1 MEKITKANVSREIS
15 ELLESCPMTW
25 QNLERLSLLYKV
37 RKYIQCEKKSLTEAE
52 AQEWCKHM
60 DPSARWSME
69 QTTSFLQQK
78 GYCHDPIEFYAV
90 INSMVSDYG
99 KTIAKYGMDKPD
111 VWAELAHDWL
121 DDKDSADGK
130 TEIYYREIV
139 DK

>member
-1 MEKITKANVSREIS
+1 MRRNVTETRGIS
-15 ELLESCPMTW
+15 GHVFC
-25 QNLERLSLLYKV
+25 Y
-37 RKYIQCEKKSLTEAE
+37 
-52 AQEWCKHM
+52 H
-60 DPSARWSME
+60 
-69 QTTSFLQQK
+69 
-78 GYCHDPIEFYAV
+78 
-90 INSMVSDYG
+90 VSDYG